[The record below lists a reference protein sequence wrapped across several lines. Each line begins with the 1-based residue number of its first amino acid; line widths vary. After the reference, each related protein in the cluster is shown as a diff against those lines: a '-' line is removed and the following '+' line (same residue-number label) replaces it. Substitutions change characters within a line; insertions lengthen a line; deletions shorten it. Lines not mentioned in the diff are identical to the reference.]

1 MKNKKSISVTIRL
14 QTLFLATA
22 FVLSPFVVFAQDG
35 ENQDKVHI
43 SGSIQSDML
52 VPTGEQSDGSH
63 EDFRM
68 NTYVDVN
75 LTSKNVDAGARF
87 EYLEHPMPGFEN
99 DFKGWGV
106 PYVYIKLRIEKAEFT
121 AGNFYEQ
128 FGSGFILRTYEERSL
143 GIDNSLLGGRLVL
156 RPFKGVKIKAL
167 TGVQRY
173 YWAHND
179 SWITGADVELSIDE
193 WSKAMHDA
201 GTFLTLGASWVNK
214 YENADNDEIFA
225 DATHKLELPAYVNA
239 FDLRANLQK
248 GGFSILGEYAYKTQ
262 DPSFD
267 NGYIYRKGYVAMLST
282 SYSKKGFSLLLQAKR
297 SDNFSFRSR
306 RSISGTSSYINHM
319 PAFTEDQTYTLA
331 ALYPYATNLTGEW
344 AYQAQLGYNF
354 KRRTAIGGRY
364 GMLVKVNFSHVHGI
378 DQNPTSSSVISGL
391 TAGDRGTDGY
401 GSAFW
406 KWGDQTYYQDI
417 NVQIERRLTKSF
429 KLNLMYMNQLYNKT
443 IVEGEGGT
451 IHSNIF
457 IADGLIT
464 LSPKT
469 TLRAEA
475 QYLTTADD
483 DHDWAFALLELSAI
497 PHWMFTISDEY
508 NCGRT
513 NAHYWQT
520 YVTYNLKAHRI
531 QLGWGRTRAGY
542 NCSGGVCRYIPE
554 TKGFTLSYNYNF

>member
-1 MKNKKSISVTIRL
+1 MMTRDSLRTKSKALLI
-14 QTLFLATA
+14 ATA
-22 FVLSPFVVFAQDG
+22 ALLSPFVVYAQQTDG
-35 ENQDKVHI
+35 ETDKVSV

-52 VPTGEQSDGSH
+52 VPTGTQSDGSN

-75 LTSKNVDAGARF
+75 ITSKSIDAGARF

-106 PYVYIKLRIEKAEFT
+106 PYLYVKLRIDNAEIT

-143 GIDNSLLGGRLVL
+143 GIDNSLLGGRLVW
-156 RPFKGVKIKAL
+156 RPFKGVRLKAL
-167 TGVQRY
+167 SGVQRY
-173 YWAHND
+173 YWSHNN

-193 WSKAMHDA
+193 WVKALREA
-201 GTFLTLGASWVNK
+201 QTYLTLGASWVNK
-214 YENADNDEIFA
+214 YENSSGDEIFA
-225 DATHKLELPAYVNA
+225 DATHKLVLPDYVNA
-239 FDLRANLQK
+239 FDLRATLQT
-248 GGFSILGEYAYKTQ
+248 GGFNILGEYAYKTE

-267 NGYIYRKGYVAMLST
+267 NGYIYRKGYVAMLSA
-282 SYSKKGFSLLLQAKR
+282 SYSKKGFSLLAQAKR
-297 SDNFSFRSR
+297 SDNFAFRSR
-306 RSISGTSSYINHM
+306 RTISGTSSYINHM

-378 DQNPTSSSVISGL
+378 DQSPRSSGVLDGL
-391 TAGDRGTDGY
+391 TAGGRGTDGY

-406 KWGDQTYYQDI
+406 KWGDQTYYQDL
-417 NVQIERRLTKSF
+417 NVQIERRFTKTF

-443 IVEGEGGT
+443 IVEGEGGN

-457 IADGLIT
+457 IADGLFT

-483 DHDWAFALLELSAI
+483 DGDWAFALLELSAV
-497 PHWMFTISDEY
+497 PHWMFTVSDEY

-513 NAHYWQT
+513 DAHYWQT
-520 YVTYNLKAHRI
+520 YVTYNVKSHRI